1 MDLKQNRTM
10 LKRYNMTK
18 ITNSTLFKRLNEIT
32 ILFRDHKRLI
42 DEIELV

>member
-18 ITNSTLFKRLNEIT
+18 ITNSTLFNRLNEIT
-32 ILFRDHKRLI
+32 ILLRDHKRLI